1 MSRNTLIF
9 KISSIAAILTASV
22 IGCDRANVTDAS
34 SLFGGEGSI
43 VDNGGDIIHCRSQ
56 AGSAFSGDYNLDYVM
71 THNPAAPDEPEEDTW
86 PELRARTIRLIS
98 EKSPQMAAS
107 LVAYLDRLESSDQTQ
122 IRVWHGSTMG
132 LSDLQDEGLL
142 NQIAENCKTIRNGK
156 TVPDL
161 MQMVRRRYLED
172 SGVNKVFYYYDHA
185 KFQDLKNRLP
195 LQFSYLVIHEW
206 LWDYADSPWANRSV
220 NHLIHSKSSEAM
232 SPGQFQTA
240 MRSYGIEGDE
250 GNFVGKQSGT
260 TDLLRQKFSLSPAC
274 DFERRLIIEFAPD
287 TGRVILD
294 GSDVSLEATVEDP
307 QQRLGG
313 LICGIALV
321 AGAGS
326 TSGAPASIIIS
337 IKLGAASF
345 DKTSSGNISLT
356 GICREEECFNKDG
369 ELGSM
374 VFKNNFLGHR
384 WLLNLRSDVP
394 AYVVTPRLVLI
405 GARQ

>member
-1 MSRNTLIF
+1 
-9 KISSIAAILTASV
+9 
-22 IGCDRANVTDAS
+22 
-34 SLFGGEGSI
+34 
-43 VDNGGDIIHCRSQ
+43 
-56 AGSAFSGDYNLDYVM
+56 
-71 THNPAAPDEPEEDTW
+71 
-86 PELRARTIRLIS
+86 
-98 EKSPQMAAS
+98 
-107 LVAYLDRLESSDQTQ
+107 
-122 IRVWHGSTMG
+122 
-132 LSDLQDEGLL
+132 
-142 NQIAENCKTIRNGK
+142 
-156 TVPDL
+156 
-161 MQMVRRRYLED
+161 
-172 SGVNKVFYYYDHA
+172 
-185 KFQDLKNRLP
+185 
-195 LQFSYLVIHEW
+195 
-206 LWDYADSPWANRSV
+206 
-220 NHLIHSKSSEAM
+220 M